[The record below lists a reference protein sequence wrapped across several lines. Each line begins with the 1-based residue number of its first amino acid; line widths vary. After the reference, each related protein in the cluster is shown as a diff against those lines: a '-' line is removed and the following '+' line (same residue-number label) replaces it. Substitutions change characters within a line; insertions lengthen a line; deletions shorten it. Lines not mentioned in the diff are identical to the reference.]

1 MSKTAKAVKNEI
13 AAITRVYEG
22 KLFDVIDAARREIVL
37 PFCQRKKYN
46 FLVGLTTY
54 GFVHAG
60 VRHASSPAVPYD
72 RIPKTVRYLLD
83 SAYPLEPDSNLGL
96 FMRPYDYRP
105 QVGDKAVVTER
116 QWLSMKHRVQAGGI
130 KKLSEDYIN
139 KLQLYVGKVGTITH
153 VFPGAITLRY
163 TKDTAFHVQV
173 TDYTIY

>member
-1 MSKTAKAVKNEI
+1 MSKTAKDVKNEI
-13 AAITRVYEG
+13 ASITRVYER
-22 KLFDVIDAARREIVL
+22 KLQEVIDTAHREIVL

-96 FMRPYDYRP
+96 FMRSYYYRP
-105 QVGDKAVVTER
+105 QVGDKAIVTEA
-116 QWLSMKHRVQAGGI
+116 QWPSMKHRVRRGGI
-130 KKLSEDYIN
+130 NALSEQYIEH
-139 KLQLYVGKVGTITH
+139 LHLYIGKVGKITH
-153 VFPGAITLRY
+153 VFPGAVTLRY